1 MGASVPET
9 AVATADGDELT
20 IKTTEPAPFLL
31 ERIGALKM
39 ACQAALDD
47 PASVR
52 GSSNG
57 TGLFKITEVVANDHV
72 TLERRDGYNWG
83 PNGETTSDTL
93 GVPKTVTIK
102 VVTDAATTANLV
114 LTGTVNAA
122 PPVAGADIER
132 VEASGLE
139 SMTSNTL
146 SGQFIFNHNAA
157 LPTKDEAVRT
167 ALVQAID
174 LDDYTDINT
183 GGKGSRATALA
194 VVDPRACDFD
204 SVTGVVPKFD
214 MAAAKKTLA
223 DAGWKPGSDGVLT
236 KDGQALQLTVI
247 FANYRDTTSAA
258 AEYAMKQWQEL
269 GAKVELRGGDNNF
282 IISNTFA
289 AKDLTSWSI
298 SIGLTVQSDTPP
310 SIFVPYFA
318 GPHPPTVGCQ
328 LRIDRQSKVRR
339 TGGEGL
345 GSARAG
351 ILLGV
356 EGSGTSTVHL
366 VRRHSG
372 VHVAE
377 LHVLQRRNGPVCTSW
392 RHPGR
397 PWRSRSEISRKTKL
411 YVCIYFSD
419 SKDLHD

>member
-122 PPVAGADIER
+122 PVAGADIER

-167 ALVQAID
+167 ALVQAVD

-289 AKDLTSWSI
+289 AKDLTSMVDLDRTDRPERYPQHLRSV
-298 SIGLTVQSDTPP
+298 LRR
-310 SIFVPYFA
+310 
-318 GPHPPTVGCQ
+318 PHPTVGVSTSHRSTIKSTPNWRRRPRFCPG
-328 LRIDRQSKVRR
+328 RNPARCGRKRNKHCSPRPTSFRCPRRR
-339 TGGEGL
+339 T
-345 GSARAG
+345 SC
-351 ILLGV
+351 
-356 EGSGTSTVHL
+356 SST
-366 VRRHSG
+366 
-372 VHVAE
+372 A
-377 LHVLQRRNGPVCTSW
+377 QRPCM
-392 RHPGR
+392 HQLAA
-397 PWRSRSEISRKTKL
+397 PWPAL
-411 YVCIYFSD
+411 AFAF
-419 SKDLHD
+419 